1 MLPIGRAVSAVDSAV
16 LNAVAYGAAA
26 LGAVDFSAAAVIP
39 IHEAVKARV
48 CLNNHRNFGK
58 EILELLS

>member
-1 MLPIGRAVSAVDSAV
+1 MSAVDSAV

-48 CLNNHRNFGK
+48 CLNNHQNFGK
-58 EILELLS
+58 EIFESLS